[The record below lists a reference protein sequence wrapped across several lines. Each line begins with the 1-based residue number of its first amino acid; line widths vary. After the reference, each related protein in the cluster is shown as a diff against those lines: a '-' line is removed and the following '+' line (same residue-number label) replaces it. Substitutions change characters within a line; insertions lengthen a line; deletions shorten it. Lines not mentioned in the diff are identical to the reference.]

1 MPVII
6 PFNDP
11 NSCIKYPMKVENYNK
26 IMGFINTYIELKE
39 ALANADN
46 TLKRGQK
53 SVDRVASVENT
64 ETDSLKG
71 NENEHIQD

>member
-26 IMGFINTYIELKE
+26 IMGFIDMYIELKE
-39 ALANADN
+39 ALANANDN
-46 TLKRGQK
+46 SK
-53 SVDRVASVENT
+53 EN
-64 ETDSLKG
+64 
-71 NENEHIQD
+71 